1 MIIEIPDNI
10 FENEL
15 RDAFGNMPPTKN
27 KNPDCRKKSSPVLQ
41 HVAFMT
47 CNSNR
52 MMVMMVMIYKTILR
66 ELKRRKIIVY
76 NADHDTWQG
85 VDYDGD

>member
-1 MIIEIPDNI
+1 MVIEIPDDI

-15 RDAFGNMPPTKN
+15 RDAFGKMPSTKN
-27 KNPDCRKKSSPVLQ
+27 KNPNCRKKSSPVLH
-41 HVAFMT
+41 HVAFMM
-47 CNSNR
+47 CNSSK
-52 MMVMMVMIYKTILR
+52 MVVTIVTIYKAILR

-76 NADHDTWQG
+76 NADNDTWQG